1 MVNDTIMLITASP
14 EIHVVSEMRQY
25 PKIYIKRLYDSTTL
39 QVVVSEGENHCAR
52 GWWVHRVVG
61 WVLGYFWGG
70 QQARA
75 LYVEGAPGFF
85 GSGRCAYDWTKGD
98 RRREAEKER
107 ARQREIREKE
117 RPKSNVARFGGRG
130 GGNGRGQKPS
140 ARICYAPW
148 ILDANHKKEP
158 FIGNQEPTICPASR
172 GSRKPRTSRLPTSR
186 TLGNGCFL
194 N

>member
-1 MVNDTIMLITASP
+1 M
-14 EIHVVSEMRQY
+14 
-25 PKIYIKRLYDSTTL
+25 
-39 QVVVSEGENHCAR
+39 VVSEGENHCAR

-117 RPKSNVARFGGRG
+117 RPKSNVARFGRRGRG
-130 GGNGRGQKPS
+130 GMEEGR
-140 ARICYAPW
+140 
-148 ILDANHKKEP
+148 NHLP
-158 FIGNQEPTICPASR
+158 AYVMLHGYWTQTIRKNRSLETRNRLSVRLAEEV
-172 GSRKPRTSRLPTSR
+172 GSREPPSPPFTDTRKRVFS
-186 TLGNGCFL
+186 
-194 N
+194 